1 MGLHGD
7 RDSLTDAHTRAT
19 PIISAFITTVIAA
32 TLVSGCVD
40 LGVPDWS
47 PDGRKIVYTR
57 VSGMRPEVRL
67 LDVDAGGKPRL
78 LAEGA
83 FRALW
88 APDGE
93 RVFFLVAGADGKK
106 GLHSCL
112 PDASD
117 ARVHVPLGAASVSW
131 YAPAPKGRAV
141 YYLNEAD
148 GVVYRLDLAAGRAER
163 VLPAGA
169 KCEAAALGPSG
180 RYLACIVTLAKDKDE
195 AEPRSFEARVF
206 DLEEKEWLPPK
217 APLATGAEDDASTV
231 FGVLFTPDESGV
243 VCFVDPTREIVLMPL
258 GRGRIRKA
266 KVAPG
271 GASLV
276 LKSISP
282 DGRALHLTFALD
294 QDKFTSHKVDLATGK
309 GLVLVDK
316 SPVLVGGPSWA
327 PGGGAVAEHTPM
339 GIRVSLPGGRWKKH
353 YPVGIDEHVR
363 LGQDLIARGDPAMA
377 LTLAGAALEDAG
389 PDADVQRLR
398 LLESDAHDAI
408 GDVEA
413 AARSL
418 YEAWL
423 LHPVSDTPPAE
434 VARRAASLRQAD
446 RLVEV
451 VWRALR
457 GDAGARLETLRT
469 ALPLVAEPAL
479 VAGVN
484 FRIGEAALET
494 GEAREAGKRFLLAS
508 EATDFPAA
516 DYAAGLAGV
525 AYYVS
530 GRDDRYA
537 VELLMRAVDLY
548 PTSPLQDDFRE
559 ALRQARDPAMSVLRR
574 TKDANHESGLVAW
587 GSVRTERSA
596 SWSLGPTLEG
606 GRRILVEVSYESTVY
621 IAGPEEHERARAV
634 LRGARTDLR
643 SLAFA
648 PSGGHL
654 AFVAAGP
661 LGQAAYVIDLAG
673 RVVSG
678 DRAALAGAGPEG
690 GETVE
695 SLRWAPNGKTLL
707 VTVSM
712 PDGTTK
718 RRRVELPKSKPRPA
732 PRPAPK

>member
-1 MGLHGD
+1 MGL
-7 RDSLTDAHTRAT
+7 RDKNPRADAPPGAT
-19 PIISAFITTVIAA
+19 PFIATLAAA
-32 TLVSGCVD
+32 TLVCGCVD

-47 PDGRKIVYTR
+47 PDGRRIVYTR

-67 LDVDAGGKPRL
+67 LDVDAGETPRL

-83 FRALW
+83 FRARW
-88 APDGE
+88 TPDGK
-93 RVFFLVAGADGKK
+93 RVLFLVAGADGRK
-106 GLHSCL
+106 GLSSCL
-112 PDASD
+112 PDATD
-117 ARVHVPLGAASVSW
+117 VRAHVPLGPASVSW
-131 YAPAPKGRAV
+131 YAPAPRGGAV
-141 YYLNEAD
+141 FYLNETD
-148 GVVYRLDLAAGRAER
+148 GAVYRLNLAAGRAER

-169 KCEAAALGPSG
+169 RCEAAALGPSG
-180 RYLACIVTLAKDKDE
+180 RYLACIVPISKEKAG
-195 AEPRSFEARVF
+195 AEPRGFEARVF
-206 DLEEKEWLPPK
+206 DLEEKQWLPQK
-217 APLATGAEDDASTV
+217 APLATGKKDEAGTV
-231 FGVLFTPDESGV
+231 FGILFTPDEREV
-243 VCFVDPTREIVLMPL
+243 VAFIDPTREIVSMPL
-258 GRGRIRKA
+258 GRGRPRKA
-266 KVAPG
+266 RAASG

-282 DGRALHLTFALD
+282 DGRALHLTFALY
-294 QDKFTSHKVDLATGK
+294 QERFASQKVDLTTGK
-309 GLVLVDK
+309 ARVLVDN

-353 YPVGIDEHVR
+353 YPVGLDERVR

-377 LTLAGAALEDAG
+377 LALARDALEEAG
-389 PDADVQRLR
+389 PDADLQRLR
-398 LLESDAHDAI
+398 LLESDAHDAL

-423 LHPVSDTPPAE
+423 LHPVSNTPPAE
-434 VARRAASLRQAD
+434 VARRAAALRQAD

-451 VWRALR
+451 VGRALK
-457 GDAGARLETLRT
+457 GDARARLETLKT

-484 FRIGEAALET
+484 FRIGEAALAA

-548 PTSPLQDDFRE
+548 PTSPLQDDCRE

-596 SWSLGPTLEG
+596 NWSLGPTLEG
-606 GRRILVEVSYESTVY
+606 GRRILVEVSYDSTVY
-621 IAGPEEHERARAV
+621 VAGPEEHERARAV
-634 LRGARTDLR
+634 LRGARADIR
-643 SLAFA
+643 SLSFA
-648 PSGGHL
+648 PSGRHL

-661 LGQAAYVIDLAG
+661 LGQAAYVINLAG
-673 RVVSG
+673 KVVSG
-678 DRAALAGAGPEG
+678 DRAALSTGEFAS

-695 SLRWAPNGKTLL
+695 SLRWAPDGKTLL
-707 VTVSM
+707 VTVALA
-712 PDGTTK
+712 DGTTK
-718 RRRVELPKSKPRPA
+718 RRRVEMPKAKPQPR

>member
-1 MGLHGD
+1 MSFDCD
-7 RDSLTDAHTRAT
+7 RASGIDAQPGAT
-19 PIISAFITTVIAA
+19 SIIAMLVAA
-32 TLVSGCVD
+32 TIVSGCID

-67 LDVDAGGKPRL
+67 LDVDAGEKPLL

-83 FRALW
+83 FRARW

-131 YAPAPKGRAV
+131 YAPAPRGGSV
-141 YYLNEAD
+141 IYLNETD
-148 GVVYRLDLAAGRAER
+148 GVVYRLNLAAGRAER
-163 VLPAGA
+163 VLPAGV

-180 RYLACIVTLAKDKDE
+180 RYLACIVPLKKDKDE
-195 AEPRSFEARVF
+195 AEARSFEARVF
-206 DLEEKEWLPPK
+206 DLEEVEGLPRK
-217 APLATGAEDDASTV
+217 APLAAGAGDDAGVV
-231 FGVLFTPDESGV
+231 FGILFTPDESEV
-243 VCFVDPTREIVLMPL
+243 VCFVDPTNEIVSMPL

-294 QDKFTSHKVDLATGK
+294 QDRFTSHKVDLTTGK
-309 GLVLVDK
+309 GRVLIDK

-353 YPVGIDEHVR
+353 YPVSIDEHVR

-377 LTLAGAALEDAG
+377 LTFAKNALKDAG

-398 LLESDAHDAI
+398 LLESDAHDAL

-434 VARRAASLRQAD
+434 VARRAAALRNAD
-446 RLVEV
+446 RLVDV
-451 VWRALR
+451 VWRALK
-457 GDAGARLETLRT
+457 GDARARLETLKT

-479 VAGVN
+479 VAGAN
-484 FRIGEAALET
+484 FRIGEAALEA

-508 EATDFPAA
+508 EATDYPAA

-537 VELLMRAVDLY
+537 VELLMRAVDLF

-559 ALRQARDPAMSVLRR
+559 ALRQARDPALSVLRR

-596 SWSLGPTLEG
+596 GWSLRPTLEG
-606 GRRILVEVSYESTVY
+606 GRRILVEVSYDSTLY

-634 LRGARTDLR
+634 LRGVRADLR
-643 SLAFA
+643 SLSFA
-648 PSGGHL
+648 PSGRHL
-654 AFVAAGP
+654 AFVVAGA

-673 RVVSG
+673 KVVSG
-678 DRAALAGAGPEG
+678 DRAALSTGEFPS

-712 PDGTTK
+712 PDGATK
-718 RRRVELPKSKPRPA
+718 RRRVELPKAKPRPRPA